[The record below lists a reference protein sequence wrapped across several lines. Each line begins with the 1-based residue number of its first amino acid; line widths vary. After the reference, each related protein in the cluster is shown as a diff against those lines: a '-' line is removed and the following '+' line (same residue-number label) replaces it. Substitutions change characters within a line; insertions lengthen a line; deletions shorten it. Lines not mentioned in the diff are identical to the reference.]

1 MIIRYHMHMEHT
13 LVQFVTA
20 IDLRISHKNEF
31 YFLEK
36 WRGAPTGYKLK
47 DEKTVQEEQPKNKKR
62 K

>member
-1 MIIRYHMHMEHT
+1 
-13 LVQFVTA
+13 VTA

-36 WRGAPTGYKLK
+36 LRGAPTGYKLK